1 MKNSSGIKFVITVL
15 SVLLCFNLYANISES
30 INSNMN
36 PIKIKITVGN
46 QFFVATLENN
56 KSALAFKN
64 MLPISINMIEL
75 NGNEK
80 YGELPNEL
88 PTLSTNPGK
97 IEIGD
102 LMLYGNQ
109 TIVLFYKS
117 FNTSYAYTKIA
128 KIDNPALLYEAIGK
142 GNVNIKIE

>member
-1 MKNSSGIKFVITVL
+1 
-15 SVLLCFNLYANISES
+15 
-30 INSNMN
+30 MN

-46 QFFVATLENN
+46 QFFIATLEDN
-56 KSALAFKN
+56 KSALAFKKT
-64 MLPISINMIEL
+64 LPISINMIEL

-80 YGELPNEL
+80 YGELTHLL
-88 PTLSTNPGK
+88 PTLSKNPGK

-102 LMLYGNQ
+102 LMLFGDQ
-109 TIVLFYKS
+109 TLVLFYKS

-128 KIDNPALLYEAIGK
+128 KIDAPELLYEAIGK